1 MKVGIV
7 ALQGDFEKHAGALQR
22 LETEWL
28 FVRRQS
34 ELDQAD
40 ALILPGGESSTMLL
54 LLDGEKLFDGIVA
67 FAKTKPVL
75 GTCAGCILMASE
87 VSSPSQRCMG
97 LLDIAV
103 ERNAYGRQMHSSI
116 RNVQPNA
123 SFVER
128 SAPGEM
134 EAVFIRAPLIRRVG
148 KDVRVLACDG
158 SDPVLVEQ
166 GLHLAATFHP
176 ELSDDTRVHRLLL
189 DKILKPT
196 I

>member
-1 MKVGIV
+1 MKIGIV
-7 ALQGDFEKHAGALQR
+7 ALQGDFEKHADALRR
-22 LETEWL
+22 LQADWL
-28 FVRRQS
+28 YVRRQS

-40 ALILPGGESSTMLL
+40 ALILPGGESSTMLH
-54 LLDGEKLFDGIVA
+54 LLDGERLFDGIVD

-87 VSSPSQRCMG
+87 VSSPSQRCMS

-103 ERNAYGRQMHSSI
+103 ERNAYGRQVHSSI
-116 RNVQPNA
+116 RKLQPNA
-123 SFVER
+123 SFAER

-148 KDVRVLACDG
+148 KGVRVLACDG

-176 ELSDDTRVHRLLL
+176 ELSVDNRVHQLLL
-189 DKILKPT
+189 DKILTPAS
-196 I
+196 

>member
-1 MKVGIV
+1 MKIGIV
-7 ALQGDFEKHAGALQR
+7 ALQGDFEKHADALRR
-22 LETEWL
+22 LQADWL
-28 FVRRQS
+28 YVRRQS

-40 ALILPGGESSTMLL
+40 ALILPGGESSTMLH
-54 LLDGEKLFDGIVA
+54 LLDGERLFDGIVD

-87 VSSPSQRCMG
+87 VSSPSQRCMS

-103 ERNAYGRQMHSSI
+103 ERNAYGRQVHSSI
-116 RNVQPNA
+116 RKLQPNA
-123 SFVER
+123 SFAER

-148 KDVRVLACDG
+148 KEVRVLACDG

-176 ELSDDTRVHRLLL
+176 ELSVDNRVHQLLL
-189 DKILKPT
+189 DKILTPAS
-196 I
+196 